1 MTLGPLQADTLDL
14 LTSLSERA
22 IWVRSNCERNVVEV
36 FDGVYQGTDA
46 VHEPGTIWAGRQLT
60 RAQRDHLAA
69 LPLTVSVE
77 VDGLGPVLFCH
88 ATARDDEEIV
98 LVNSLLAWFA
108 DAFVGVEERMV
119 VWAVRICRSTAS
131 PTAAASST
139 PGASACRT
147 GRRARSP
154 TGPCSVRMRSCAA
167 PPTTW
172 ERAAAVLRQ
181 HLAWPSRV
189 HRREPPERSPSDAEA
204 LAIFTRWARERCGL

>member
-36 FDGVYQGTDA
+36 FDSVYQGTGA

-60 RAQRDHLAA
+60 RAQRDHLALAA

-98 LVNSLLAWFA
+98 LKRGSLVPVTWSLLTIGT
-108 DAFVGVEERMV
+108 D
-119 VWAVRICRSTAS
+119 RS
-131 PTAAASST
+131 
-139 PGASACRT
+139 SAGT
-147 GRRARSP
+147 RRLDGGCGESAGCHAR
-154 TGPCSVRMRSCAA
+154 
-167 PPTTW
+167 PP
-172 ERAAAVLRQ
+172 R
-181 HLAWPSRV
+181 
-189 HRREPPERSPSDAEA
+189 
-204 LAIFTRWARERCGL
+204 